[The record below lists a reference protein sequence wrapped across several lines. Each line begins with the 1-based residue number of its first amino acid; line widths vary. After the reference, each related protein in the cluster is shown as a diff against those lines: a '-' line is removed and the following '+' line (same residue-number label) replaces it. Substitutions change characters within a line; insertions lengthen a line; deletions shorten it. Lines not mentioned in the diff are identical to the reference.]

1 MTAFYSVLL
10 KNNLI
15 PGLVQVE
22 TGSSW
27 NCVHWFWSK
36 TFGAILGPVL
46 IWACFGFHFSPR
58 IWVLFGPDMLRAWYG
73 MGLFWIIQSV
83 SDQDWF
89 RCDFGFLNNEVA
101 ILLFQTGKF
110 GTGLIWVSF

>member
-1 MTAFYSVLL
+1 M
-10 KNNLI
+10 
-15 PGLVQVE
+15 GLVLVE
-22 TGSSW
+22 TGNELSKISFKF
-27 NCVHWFWSK
+27 FWSGLRSIP
-36 TFGAILGPVL
+36 T
-46 IWACFGFHFSPR
+46 CFGFHFSPR

-89 RCDFGFLNNEVA
+89 RWDFCFLHNEVA
-101 ILLFQTGKF
+101 ILLFQLSLGLVQFRSGYFETGKF